1 MEAVLP
7 VEVDRR
13 GSVGWGVE
21 CQARL
26 GEGGWRGGRGVRCIV
41 VVGGCVCVGVREV
54 RSFGLCGGVERCE
67 VCGLRVTDSG
77 WRG

>member
-1 MEAVLP
+1 MARMERVCPPSRTECAVEVRREVIAAVLP

-41 VVGGCVCVGVREV
+41 FGGVGVCVSG
-54 RSFGLCGGVERCE
+54 SER
-67 VCGLRVTDSG
+67 
-77 WRG
+77 